1 MRNLYSFLSCSLWG
15 KKKNERKSDRDKKKI
30 FFHSKLNKGQSNQ
43 FIAKLITR
51 KKKRRE
57 EAKKKKIFSYIEKLL
72 RTRPGFVYFI
82 IL

>member
-1 MRNLYSFLSCSLWG
+1 MRENLT
-15 KKKNERKSDRDKKKI
+15 ETKKI

-51 KKKRRE
+51 KKSE
-57 EAKKKKIFSYIEKLL
+57 EKKQKKKKIFSYIEKLL

>member
-1 MRNLYSFLSCSLWG
+1 MRQ
-15 KKKNERKSDRDKKKI
+15 KKNERKSDRDKKKI

>member
-1 MRNLYSFLSCSLWG
+1 MRQ
-15 KKKNERKSDRDKKKI
+15 KKNERKSDRDKKEN

>member
-1 MRNLYSFLSCSLWG
+1 MRENLTET
-15 KKKNERKSDRDKKKI
+15 KN

-57 EAKKKKIFSYIEKLL
+57 AKKKIFHTLKSYCVHDLVL
-72 RTRPGFVYFI
+72 C

>member
-1 MRNLYSFLSCSLWG
+1 MRQ
-15 KKKNERKSDRDKKKI
+15 KKNERKSDRDKKKI

-57 EAKKKKIFSYIEKLL
+57 EAKKKKNF
-72 RTRPGFVYFI
+72 FI
-82 IL
+82 H